1 MIEPNQPTND
11 RITRG
16 PRANCGRGQVI
27 PPLYS
32 FWAPGSGGTYSYL
45 TATQESD
52 AGNATR
58 PRAGPPNVEERN
70 SLFLPFL
77 FLLPPSLSPFLS
89 SRIPSSRPR
98 HERCSSCISLFL
110 GLFFSPSLLH
120 CSAISRPEPAKIVSA
135 VLDSACGSFQRCD
148 THHIDASG
156 DDRPLFLF
164 RPGSVQVALFRPGTG
179 GERPIGDQGA
189 TYEKDP
195 GEKSR
200 HWRIRQ
206 RL

>member
-16 PRANCGRGQVI
+16 PRANCGRGQVV

-58 PRAGPPNVEERN
+58 PRTGPPNVEERN

-77 FLLPPSLSPFLS
+77 FLLPPSLSLSALS
-89 SRIPSSRPR
+89 SLL
-98 HERCSSCISLFL
+98 LFL
-110 GLFFSPSLLH
+110 LLVHDTRDAPRVYLFFSASSSLRLSLALFRDQSSRARQN
-120 CSAISRPEPAKIVSA
+120 CISCPGFRLWLLSA
-135 VLDSACGSFQRCD
+135 VRH
-148 THHIDASG
+148 TPHRRERR
-156 DDRPLFLF
+156 RPPLVPLPSRF
-164 RPGSVQVALFRPGTG
+164 RPGCSLPSRYG
-179 GERPIGDQGA
+179 RRA
-189 TYEKDP
+189 TNRRSGSDV
-195 GEKSR
+195 
-200 HWRIRQ
+200 
-206 RL
+206 